1 MEIGGEGGITMSQ
14 IDARSAAAADN
25 GAAGSARNKGDARQM
40 APMQEV
46 AARLERVLRAEGVPA
61 DDARITAAHMVEGTA
76 RGYVYHGVERIFQ
89 LLDGFD
95 HGTQRPAAQ
104 RRTVKDGPGFAVLE
118 CEGGLGPPTAEAA
131 MQIAIRKAD
140 EVGIATVGVLN
151 AGHLGILA
159 PWAEM
164 AARAGKLGVA
174 LTASEPGVVIPGGR
188 TAILGT
194 NPIAYS
200 FPVDGVVLSAD
211 FSTAATTRS
220 VLLDH
225 RDRGE
230 PLPPGVAVDEE
241 GKPTQDPEAALRGGL
256 LPLGHGLKA
265 AFFSV
270 LISVIAG
277 PLVGGV
283 ANHHVTGTRWMT
295 SPPRKAD
302 TFIAI
307 DIAQLTDVATFTD
320 EVRGLLER
328 IEDDVPGFY
337 VPGTG
342 AQRRRERAEREGIPV
357 SARLADLLGLNR
369 SDR

>member
-14 IDARSAAAADN
+14 IDARSAAAA
-25 GAAGSARNKGDARQM
+25 GATPKAEAPQLV
-40 APMQEV
+40 PMQEV
-46 AARLERVLRAEGVPA
+46 GAGLERILRDEGVPP

-89 LLDGFD
+89 LLDGFG
-95 HGTQRPAAQ
+95 HGTQRPAAP
-104 RRTVKDGPGFAVLE
+104 RRTVKDGPGFAVLA

-131 MQIAIRKAD
+131 MQLAIRKAD
-140 EVGIATVGVLN
+140 DVGIAAVGVLD

-164 AARAGKLGVA
+164 AARAGKLGMA
-174 LTASEPGVVIPGGR
+174 LTASEPGVVVPGGR

-194 NPIAYS
+194 NPIAYA
-200 FPVDGVVLSAD
+200 FPVDGIVLSAD

-241 GKPTQDPEAALRGGL
+241 GNPTQDPEAALRGGL

-265 AFFSV
+265 AFFSI
-270 LISVIAG
+270 LISVLAG

-283 ANHHVTGTRWMT
+283 ANHRVTGTRWMT
-295 SPPRKAD
+295 APPKKAD

-307 DIAQLTDVATFTD
+307 DIAQLTDVATFSE
-320 EVRGLLER
+320 EVRGLFER
-328 IEDDVPGFY
+328 IEEDVPGFY

-342 AQRRRERAEREGIPV
+342 AQRRREHAEREGIPV
-357 SARLADLLGLNR
+357 SARLAELLALNGSNR
-369 SDR
+369 